1 MNMDDQ
7 TAKYLW
13 ALREI
18 NKALIT
24 GLETAIF
31 VMDKWDDL
39 PPERRQPMIEKLQG
53 LIAQSNKV
61 YGEEPPK
68 Q

>member
-1 MNMDDQ
+1 MDDA

-13 ALREI
+13 SLKEI

-31 VMDKWDDL
+31 VMDKWDEL
-39 PPERRQPMIEKLQG
+39 EPERRKSMIEKLQG
-53 LIAQSNKV
+53 LIKQSIEAFGK
-61 YGEEPPK
+61 EPPK
-68 Q
+68 H

>member
-1 MNMDDQ
+1 MDDQ

-24 GLETAIF
+24 GLETAVF
-31 VMDKWDDL
+31 VMEKWDQL
-39 PPERRQPMIEKLQG
+39 TPENRQPMIEKLQG

-61 YGEEPPK
+61 YGKEPPEH
-68 Q
+68 

>member
-1 MNMDDQ
+1 MDDA

-13 ALREI
+13 SLREI

-31 VMDKWDDL
+31 VMDKWDKL
-39 PPERRQPMIEKLQG
+39 EPERCKCMIEKLQG
-53 LIAQSNKV
+53 LIKQSNEAFGTK
-61 YGEEPPK
+61 PP
-68 Q
+68 QQ